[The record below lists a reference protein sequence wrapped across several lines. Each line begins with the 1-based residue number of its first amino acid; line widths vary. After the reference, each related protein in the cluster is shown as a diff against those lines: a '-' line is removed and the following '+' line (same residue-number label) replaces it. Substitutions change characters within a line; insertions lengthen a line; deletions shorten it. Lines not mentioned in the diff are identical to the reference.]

1 MLSVANKPVMLSG
14 IMLNVVM
21 LSVVMLN
28 VIAPTQEGQD
38 SGFTIKILARQKI
51 TIM

>member
-1 MLSVANKPVMLSG
+1 MLIVANKP
-14 IMLNVVM
+14 IM
-21 LSVVMLN
+21 LSVVMLS

-38 SGFTIKILARQKI
+38 SGITLKILDLAEMARARQKI